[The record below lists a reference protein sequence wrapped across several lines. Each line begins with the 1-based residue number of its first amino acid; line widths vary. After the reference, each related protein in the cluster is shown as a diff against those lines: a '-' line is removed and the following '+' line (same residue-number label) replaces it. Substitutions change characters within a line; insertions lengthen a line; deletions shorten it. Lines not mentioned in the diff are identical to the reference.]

1 MTKLSDLGYPKN
13 VPLSL
18 KTPLVPKKTSLL
30 YLKKYSK
37 KCPSGTSKNFPPGT
51 PKSVH
56 LVPQKVS
63 PIQTYHDHDRLK
75 TWRSYP
81 NIQMKKRDPPSIT
94 MGVSFLYLFDWMS
107 PPFLTVI
114 AIIFMSDKG
123 TRGTVFGVPGGR
135 FLGYQRDIFWG
146 TGDVFFRV
154 QGDVFWVHQIT

>member
-13 VPLSL
+13 VRLSL
-18 KTPLVPKKTSLL
+18 KTPLLPKKTSLL

-94 MGVSFLYLFDWMS
+94 MGVSFLYLFDCMS
-107 PPFLTVI
+107 PPFLSVI
-114 AIIFMSDKG
+114 AIIFMSDRG
-123 TRGTVFGVPGGR
+123 TRGKFFGVPEGY
-135 FLGYQRDIFWG
+135 FLGYRRCVFLG
-146 TGDVFFRV
+146 TGGCFFGKPDHLV
-154 QGDVFWVHQIT
+154 WP